1 MIRKDDIYVM
11 SKKNRMYTVFIQGLV
26 VRSGNVVATLLAE
39 PLSDK
44 TSRWYICQYNEYM
57 LQNLVELFKN

>member
-11 SKKNRMYTVFIQGLV
+11 SKKNRKYTVFIHGLV

-44 TSRWYICQYNEYM
+44 TSRWYICQYM

>member
-1 MIRKDDIYVM
+1 MIRKDDIYVL
-11 SKKNRMYTVFIQGLV
+11 SKKNRMYTVFIHGLV

>member
-11 SKKNRMYTVFIQGLV
+11 SKKNRMYTVFIHGLV

-44 TSRWYICQYNEYM
+44 TSRWYIFQYM